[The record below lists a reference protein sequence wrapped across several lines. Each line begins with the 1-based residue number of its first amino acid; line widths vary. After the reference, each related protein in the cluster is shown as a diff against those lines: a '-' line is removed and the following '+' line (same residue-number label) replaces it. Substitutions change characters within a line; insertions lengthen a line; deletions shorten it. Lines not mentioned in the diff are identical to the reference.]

1 MSKIIIVGASGLGRE
16 VYQWLSDL
24 GEKKNI
30 KGFLDINKSA
40 LHDSKI
46 DLPVLGTEYTYNPE
60 PNDVFV
66 VAITDSNIKQK
77 AINVLK
83 TKNASFRSVIHPT
96 ALISEHSN
104 VGVGGIIFPHASI
117 STDANVGSYTIIN
130 LGAVIGHDATVGN
143 YSFIGAYAILTG
155 WSKVGIGCYIGS
167 GSLIAQRCIVED
179 GAKVSS
185 NVSVFG
191 KIKSGEIVMPIRAKK
206 SKGGM
211 LTK

>member
-104 VGVGGIIFPHASI
+104 VGVGVIIFPHASI

-130 LGAVIGHDATVGN
+130 LGAVIGHDATVGD
-143 YSFIGAYAILTG
+143 YSFIGTYVNLSG
-155 WSKVGIGCYIGS
+155 WSKVGIGCYMGS
-167 GSLIAQRCIVED
+167 GSFIAQRSIVED

-191 KIKSGEIVMPIRAKK
+191 KIKRGEIVLPTRVQKA
-206 SKGGM
+206 KGGI
-211 LTK
+211 LTE